1 MHHYLDLTSHMLS
14 RKGTSKNVLND
25 TVYKRKLY
33 LTGLMAWEINE
44 GECDTSVSHKMFARL
59 QNMFVFRAL

>member
-1 MHHYLDLTSHMLS
+1 MHHYLDLTSHMLA

-33 LTGLMAWEINE
+33 LTGLMAWE
-44 GECDTSVSHKMFARL
+44 MR
-59 QNMFVFRAL
+59 